1 MMVIA
6 KEARAVKILAEN
18 HLQTYMEFIAGYKQY
33 KRDKASLY
41 LKAGE
46 AVTHG
51 K

>member
-6 KEARAVKILAEN
+6 KEAVSINKSTRN
-18 HLQTYMEFIAGYKQY
+18 YLQTYEEFIAGYKQY
-33 KRDKASLY
+33 KRDKACLH

-46 AVTHG
+46 AMIHG